1 MAIRIQRCTAETAEG
16 FRRALDAVARERRHL
31 AYLQAP
37 PPETMRRFVEQIL
50 AKGWSQFYALDENRV
65 VGWCDILPDEREGQT
80 HCGRLGMG
88 LLPEYRGRG
97 IGARLISATLADALG
112 KGLTRIELEVFA
124 SNTRARALYRKA
136 GFAEEGR
143 KRRARILDG
152 VADDIVIMA
161 LLPPPGR

>member
-1 MAIRIQRCTAETAEG
+1 MDVVIQPASLDLADG
-16 FRRALDAVARERRHL
+16 FWRALDVVAREQR
-31 AYLQAP
+31 YLIFQEAP
-37 PPETMRRFVEQIL
+37 PLESARKFIAQVL

-88 LLPEYRGRG
+88 LLHEYRGRG

>member
-1 MAIRIQRCTAETAEG
+1 
-16 FRRALDAVARERRHL
+16 
-31 AYLQAP
+31 
-37 PPETMRRFVEQIL
+37 MRRFVEQIL

-65 VGWCDILPDEREGQT
+65 VGWCDILPDKREGQT

-124 SNTRARALYRKA
+124 SNTRARKLYRKA